1 MPIYDAQPIP
11 SRGSSAV
18 SVPDQAL
25 GGRIP
30 ILRPDVMSVPQKQVY
45 DRVLAGTVPWATNA
59 GFRVKAEGGGLLGP
73 YNSQLL
79 SPGTDAGYL
88 DMLDAEKKHT
98 TLSKRVREVVILS
111 VGAVWKADYEIYAH
125 AAAGRAVG
133 LSESAVRTLAA
144 GGLPDDLDGQEKIA
158 HAYARQLSLERRV
171 NSDLYA
177 AAEQS
182 FGLQGLA
189 DMIYLIGIYHI
200 VCGFLNSFEVPVP
213 APATHLPQAK
223 LTTVATFPSQFFL
236 ENLVMRADHSLLITV
251 LNRGELWYVPPVD
264 GALPVEPVPLFSFPK
279 NGRGQNASGIVE
291 VEPEVFYL
299 ASSNWYTSGEG
310 YLYRLDLRGWK
321 PGSNLVPEL
330 VFEFPKPKAARG
342 LNGLCLIAPK
352 VLLVA
357 DSFAG
362 LIWRVD
368 VDAEGGGLRAREWL
382 AHVSMGYYPG
392 AAKPE
397 MPGVNGVR
405 FAAKT
410 NALYYTAT
418 AKKLLMRVQ
427 VDPQTHEAV
436 GEPELIVAGRMFDDF
451 CIDEDTEVLYL
462 TTHRQNTIDRVS
474 MNPARNSGFTES
486 VAGDPYTGEL
496 IGPTSGIWGRGAD
509 EYGRV
514 AYFLSDGGT
523 ASAPPDGVARRAKV
537 LRVQF

>member
-1 MPIYDAQPIP
+1 M
-11 SRGSSAV
+11 
-18 SVPDQAL
+18 SVPAQAF

-30 ILRPDVMSVPQKQVY
+30 VLRPDFMSDEQKQVY
-45 DRVLAGTVPWATNA
+45 DRINRSQVPWATNA
-59 GFRVKAEGGGLLGP
+59 GFRVKSDDGGLLGA
-73 YNSQLL
+73 YNSQIL
-79 SPGTDAGYL
+79 SPGTNAGYL

-98 TLSKRVREVVILS
+98 SLSKRVREVIILS
-111 VGAVWKADYEIYAH
+111 VGAVWKSDYEIYAH
-125 AAAGRAVG
+125 SAVGRTAG
-133 LSESAVRTLAA
+133 LSESAIRTLAA

-158 HAYARQLSLERRV
+158 QRYAKQLSLERRV
-171 NSDLYA
+171 DADLYA
-177 AAEQS
+177 EAEQS

-200 VCGFLNSFEVPVP
+200 VCGFLNSFDVPVP
-213 APATHLPQAK
+213 AMPASHLPLAK
-223 LTTVATFPSQFFL
+223 LTTVATFPPQFFL

-264 GALPVEPVPLFSFPK
+264 EAPPVEPGLLFDFPK

-291 VEPEVFYL
+291 VEPDVFYL
-299 ASSNWYTSGEG
+299 ASGNWYTSGEC

-321 PGSNLVPEL
+321 PGSNVVPEL
-330 VFEFPKPKAARG
+330 VFEFPKAARS
-342 LNGLCLIAPK
+342 LNGMCLIAPK

-362 LIWRVD
+362 LIRRVD
-368 VDAEGGGLRAREWL
+368 LDADGGRPQAREWL
-382 AHVSMGYYPG
+382 AHVSMGYFPG
-392 AAKPE
+392 ALKPE
-397 MPGVNGVR
+397 QPGVNSVR

-418 AKKLLMRVQ
+418 AKKLFMRVQ
-427 VDPQTHEAV
+427 VDLQTHEAT
-436 GEPELIVAGRMFDDF
+436 GEPELIVAGRMGDDF
-451 CIDEDTEVLYL
+451 CIDEDSEVLYL

-474 MNPARNSGFTES
+474 MNPARNSGFTQS
-486 VAGDPYTGEL
+486 VAGDPYTEEL
-496 IGPTSGIWGRGAD
+496 IGPTSGIWGRGAG

-523 ASAPPDGVARRAKV
+523 ASPPPDGIVRPARV